1 MLNKSETKNY
11 KIGDLLAC
19 FDNETDQSNPILGMI
34 TNVVSKY
41 DHEEDRERK
50 QFYVLWVDEV
60 IEFHYYDVS
69 AYEKVLSDILS
80 GYVEDHQYDG

>member
-41 DHEEDRERK
+41 DHEENRK
-50 QFYVLWVDEV
+50 INHYYVLWVDEV